1 MDLISRQA
9 VKDIIR
15 SGMISID
22 TDTDKEYVCELIDAI
37 PCAGTVESVDYM
49 AKILMWIYRTYKAD
63 LKEKFKDIIKEAK
76 GFVTDLIIF
85 DAIYKEMQKEMP
97 LPWNAYCCC
106 FNGGEEI

>member
-1 MDLISRQA
+1 MSDLIERQK
-9 VKDIIR
+9 VKDIVR
-15 SGMISID
+15 NVVSID
-22 TDTDKEYVCELIDAI
+22 TKYVYGLIDAI
-37 PCAGTVESVDYM
+37 PCAGTLESVDYM
-49 AKILMWIYRTYKAD
+49 AKILTWIYRTYKAD

-106 FNGGEEI
+106 FNGGEEV